1 VRNEFVKAGM
11 AALLLATPAIAPAQ
25 TAVQPPAGPRLE
37 PTDCITRVGFDRD
50 LPMPGYKL
58 PTALGPDTCVP
69 FTTAAAQPPAGYKG
83 DFYVDEFTDAK
94 LRQQYQDCMEKEKCA
109 RRVQKQVDAR
119 HPPNREA
126 RISDPHALYL
136 LGRPAPGLDID
147 LTTLRRPGFFARA
160 PYRESIAR
168 ADAHSWTVEFTAP
181 ADPYE
186 RIHLKQETPV
196 KLRGWYI
203 RGTGID
209 DTRGG
214 KVRALVVMSGGGGQR
229 IAAIDDPRDTL
240 YHVEDDGET
249 ELNDYPNKTS
259 GSVGQRTW
267 RATADILNRAGLDV
281 LIFDRRGVGLSTGVA
296 DTNTLQ
302 QGRDLLGIVA
312 ALRSGEGLRAVT
324 PKGQA
329 LEGQAAAA
337 SIRGDAP
344 TTGLPVLFLGSSRG
358 TMASG
363 WAMTMNFDKAC
374 HYDLADLDCG
384 PPVGDRT
391 IRGAILFS
399 EFSSGMGYV
408 PAQMTEEDNSR
419 GLGDDRG
426 LFTVGT
432 ELQQNIVFF
441 PGSAVL
447 AGIHKWPSLFQARG
461 LWDYAAGLEGSMDS
475 NSRVK
480 GPKELVVVRGPHP
493 YESWPASEKKRV
505 QERMVAYARAAVLGL
520 PSVAGG
526 RPWTSRKELVAT
538 ASDVW
543 EPSSDP
549 RRIAALKP
557 RKHKHD

>member
-1 VRNEFVKAGM
+1 MKSELLRAGVV
-11 AALLLATPAIAPAQ
+11 ALLLAGRGVAFAQTTDATPAKPRIE
-25 TAVQPPAGPRLE
+25 PP
-37 PTDCITRVGFDRD
+37 DCVTHAGFDRD
-50 LPMPGYKL
+50 LQVPGYKL
-58 PTALGPDTCVP
+58 QTALGSDTCVG
-69 FTTAAAQPPAGYKG
+69 FTTAAAQPPADYTG
-83 DFYVDEFTDAK
+83 DFYVDEFTDEK
-94 LRQQYQDCMEKEKCA
+94 LRQRYKDCMADTACA
-109 RRVQKQVDAR
+109 KRVQHQVDAR
-119 HPPNREA
+119 HPPNKEA
-126 RISDPHALYL
+126 RITDPHALYL
-136 LGRPAPGLDID
+136 LGKPPVGETVDLKAIRRPA
-147 LTTLRRPGFFARA
+147 FFARA
-160 PYRESIAR
+160 PYKESFAQ
-168 ADAHSWTVEFTAP
+168 ADAGSWTVEFTAP

-186 RIHLKQETPV
+186 RLHLKQDTPV
-196 KLRGWYI
+196 KLRGWYL
-203 RGTGID
+203 RGAGIAND
-209 DTRGG
+209 KGG
-214 KVRALVVMSGGGGQR
+214 RTRALVIMSGGGGQR
-229 IAAIDDPRDTL
+229 VAAIDDPRDTL
-240 YHVEDDGET
+240 YRILPNGET

-267 RATADILNRAGLDV
+267 RKTADVLYRAGFDV

-302 QGRDLLGIVA
+302 QGRDLLAIVA
-312 ALRSGEGLRAVT
+312 SLRSGEGMRALT
-324 PKGQA
+324 PKGQP
-329 LEGQAAAA
+329 LSGKAAAA
-337 SIRGDAP
+337 SIRGTAP
-344 TTGLPVLFLGSSRG
+344 ATGLPVLFLGSSRG

-384 PPVGDRT
+384 PGLGDQT

-408 PAQMTEEDNSR
+408 PAQMTDEDNSR

-441 PGSAVL
+441 PSSAVL

-475 NSRVK
+475 NSRVD

-493 YESWPASEKKRV
+493 YESWPDSEKKRV
-505 QERMVAYARAAVLGL
+505 QERMVAYARAAVLGHKTV
-520 PSVAGG
+520 PGG
-526 RPWTSRKELVAT
+526 RPWTTRKELVAT

-549 RRIAALKP
+549 RRIAALRAKK
-557 RKHKHD
+557 RD